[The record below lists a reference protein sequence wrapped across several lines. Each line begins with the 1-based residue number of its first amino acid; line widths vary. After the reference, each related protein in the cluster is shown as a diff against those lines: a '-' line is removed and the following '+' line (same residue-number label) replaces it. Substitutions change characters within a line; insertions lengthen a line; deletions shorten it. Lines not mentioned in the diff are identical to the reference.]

1 MNELRTWILG
11 RLDHGKTVVLAAVT
25 RASGSTARGPDALL
39 AMDASGAMV
48 GTVGGGYVEHET
60 IEAIHRLFG
69 PESEGAG
76 TARPARDLEFDLSP
90 ESNNTQMICGGRV
103 SVHLE
108 TIEPGSNA
116 EQALRAC
123 FEHVDA
129 GKPCAFVALHTPWV
143 RHCFALDEKKE
154 VLFSGAP
161 AQEEQEENVGAAR
174 TAEAPLRAPALKDA
188 LAATLDAVRPAFGE
202 AAEFALEAGVAPELQ
217 GCRVFWLG
225 LAPEPVVYIFGAGHV
240 GKATCEAAS
249 LVGFRVV
256 VTDDRPELLTE
267 ERFPH
272 ASLLRR
278 IDSFDHPLAPCGR
291 APAIEIGPE
300 DCALVL
306 THKPGIDRAMV
317 AQLLRTDAGYIGLI
331 GSKTKRD
338 GIYASLRSEGFTDA
352 DLARIHS
359 PIGLAIGARTPEEIA
374 VSIVAEIIAVRA
386 GVSPGKPYA

>member
-11 RLDHGKTVVLAAVT
+11 RLYHGKAVVLAAVT

-48 GTVGGGYVEHET
+48 GTVGGGYVEHEA
-60 IEAIHRLFG
+60 IEAARRLYEPEGQDAG
-69 PESEGAG
+69 P
-76 TARPARDLEFDLSP
+76 ARSARDLEFDLSP

-103 SVHLE
+103 SIHLE
-108 TIEPGSNA
+108 KIEPESSA
-116 EQALRAC
+116 ELALRAC
-123 FEHVDA
+123 FEHVEG
-129 GKPCAFVALHTPWV
+129 GKPCAFVVLHTPWT
-143 RHCFALDEKKE
+143 RHCFALDENKT
-154 VLFSGAP
+154 VLFSEAP
-161 AQEEQEENVGAAR
+161 AQEENIGAAQ
-174 TAEAPLRAPALKDA
+174 TAEALSRAPALKDA

-202 AAEFALEAGVAPELQ
+202 AAEFALEAGIAPELQ

-267 ERFPH
+267 ERFPR

-278 IDSFDHPLAPCGR
+278 IDSFDHPLAPCGSV
-291 APAIEIGPE
+291 PAIEIGPE

-306 THKPGIDRAMV
+306 THKPGIDKEMV

-331 GSKTKRD
+331 GSKTKRE
-338 GIYASLRSEGFTDA
+338 GIYASLRSDGFTDA

-386 GVSPGKPYA
+386 GAAPGKSYA

>member
-11 RLDHGKTVVLAAVT
+11 RLDHGKAVVLAAVT
-25 RASGSTARGPDALL
+25 RASGSTARGTDALL

-60 IEAIHRLFG
+60 IEAVHRLFR
-69 PESEGAG
+69 PEGEDASI
-76 TARPARDLEFDLSP
+76 ARPARDLEFDLSP

-108 TIEPGSNA
+108 KVEPGSSA
-116 EQALRAC
+116 ELALRAC

-143 RHCFALDEKKE
+143 RHYFALDEKKK
-154 VLFSGAP
+154 VLFSGTP
-161 AQEEQEENVGAAR
+161 AQEENIGAAW
-174 TAEAPLRAPALKDA
+174 TVALPRAPALKDA
-188 LAATLDAVRPAFGE
+188 LAATLEAVRPAFGE
-202 AAEFALEAGVAPELQ
+202 AAEFALEAGIAPELE

-291 APAIEIGPE
+291 VPAIEIGPE

-306 THKPGIDRAMV
+306 THKPGIDKEMV